1 MDSDI
6 AGDTLAS
13 TIAERLRDAKT
24 DLAGRWLARITER
37 IAVAPNRV
45 FPTEALL
52 DHVPLLIV
60 GIADFIEDPRLTVA
74 ADSEVMQHAMAL
86 GALRHQQGFTEY
98 EILKEF
104 EIFGAIVF
112 AFLRN
117 TAERVDGSG
126 TEWTVC
132 AQRLFQA
139 VVTIQQAT
147 TVRYFELM
155 AARIKDGED
164 RLRAFDRAL
173 THEMRNRIGATLG
186 AAELIE
192 TIDLGDEDRRR
203 LAAVIARNARSM
215 RVVLDN
221 LLELAHLDADARQQ
235 RRVLLA
241 AAIAEATRQL
251 RDAAAADGVEIRVA
265 SDLAPV
271 EVSAAAVE
279 LALVNYLSNA
289 IKYRDPAQSPRFVE
303 IVGRIEDEELV
314 VRVRD
319 NGIGVPADSRAGLF
333 QRFFRARTT
342 GVPEVEGTGLGLN
355 IVREVIHHAGG
366 RTWAEF
372 PAEGGSVFAF
382 ALPARRAADGGATP
396 RS

>member
-1 MDSDI
+1 MESDI
-6 AGDTLAS
+6 AGNTLAS
-13 TIAERLRDAKT
+13 AIAGRLRDAKT

-37 IAVAPNRV
+37 VTLSPNRV
-45 FPTEALL
+45 FPTEELL

-74 ADSEVMQHAMAL
+74 ADSGVIRHAMAL

-112 AFLRN
+112 TFLRG
-117 TAERVDGSG
+117 AADHVEGSAV
-126 TEWTVC
+126 EWTVC

-139 VVTIQQAT
+139 VATIQQAT

-155 AARIKDGED
+155 AARIKESED

-186 AAELIE
+186 AAELLE
-192 TIDLGDEDRRR
+192 TVDLGEDDRRR

-221 LLELAHLDADARQQ
+221 LLELAHLDGDARQQ
-235 RRVLLA
+235 RRVPLA

-251 RDAAAADGVEIRVA
+251 RDAATADGVEIRVA
-265 SDLAPV
+265 GDLPNL

-279 LALVNYLSNA
+279 LVLVNYLSNA
-289 IKYRDPAQSPRFVE
+289 IKYRDPAKSPRFVE
-303 IVGRIEDEELV
+303 IVGGIEGDELV
-314 VRVRD
+314 VRVCD
-319 NGIGVPADSRAGLF
+319 NGIGVPEEYRAGLF
-333 QRFFRARTT
+333 QRFFRAHVGRAR
-342 GVPEVEGTGLGLN
+342 EVEGTGLGLN
-355 IVREVIHHAGG
+355 LVREVTHNAGG

-382 ALPARRAADGGATP
+382 ALPARRITDGSA
-396 RS
+396 SES

>member
-6 AGDTLAS
+6 AGNTLAS
-13 TIAERLRDAKT
+13 AIAERLRDAKA
-24 DLAGRWLARITER
+24 DLAARWLARITER
-37 IAVAPNRV
+37 VALSPNRV
-45 FPTEALL
+45 FPTDELL
-52 DHVPLLIV
+52 DHVPLLVV

-74 ADSEVMQHAMAL
+74 ADSQVIRHAMDL
-86 GALRHQQGFTEY
+86 GTLRHQQGFTEY

-112 AFLRN
+112 AFLRG
-117 TAERVDGSG
+117 AADLVEGSG

-155 AARIKDGED
+155 AARIKDNED

-186 AAELIE
+186 AAEMLE
-192 TIDLGDEDRRR
+192 TLDFGEEDRRR

-221 LLELAHLDADARQQ
+221 LLELARFESDARQQ
-235 RRVLLA
+235 RHVQLA

-251 RDAAAADGVEIRVA
+251 RDTATADGVEIRVA
-265 SDLAPV
+265 GDIPDI
-271 EVSAAAVE
+271 EVSAAVVE

-289 IKYRDPAQSPRFVE
+289 IKYRDPAKSPRFAE
-303 IVGRIEDEELV
+303 IVGRIEGEELV
-314 VRVRD
+314 VEVHD
-319 NGIGVPADSRAGLF
+319 NGIGVPEKYRAGLF
-333 QRFFRARTT
+333 QRFFRARTS
-342 GVPEVEGTGLGLN
+342 GAPEGEGTGLGLN
-355 IVREVIHHAGG
+355 IVREIIHNAGG

-382 ALPARRAADGGATP
+382 ALPARRAVDGGVT
-396 RS
+396 

>member
-13 TIAERLRDAKT
+13 AVAARLRDAKT
-24 DLAGRWLARITER
+24 DLASRWLARITER
-37 IAVAPNRV
+37 VALSPSRV
-45 FPTEALL
+45 FPTDELL

-74 ADSEVMQHAMAL
+74 ADSEVIRHAMAL
-86 GALRHQQGFTEY
+86 GTLRHQQGFTEY

-112 AFLRN
+112 AFLRR
-117 TAERVDGSG
+117 TAELVDGSG
-126 TEWTVC
+126 AEWTAC

-139 VVTIQQAT
+139 VVTIQEAT
-147 TVRYFELM
+147 TVTYFELM
-155 AARIKDGED
+155 AARIKDSED

-173 THEMRNRIGATLG
+173 THEMRNRIGATHG
-186 AAELIE
+186 AAELLQ
-192 TIDLGDEDRRR
+192 TIDLDEDDRHR
-203 LAAVIARNARSM
+203 LVAVITRNTRSM

-235 RRVLLA
+235 RRVPLA

-251 RDAAAADGVEIRVA
+251 RDAAAADGIEIRVSA
-265 SDLAPV
+265 DLPHV

-289 IKYRDPAQSPRFVE
+289 IKYRDPAKSPRFAE
-303 IVGRIEDEELV
+303 IAGRIEGEELV
-314 VRVRD
+314 VSVHD
-319 NGIGVPADSRAGLF
+319 NGIGVPEEYRAGLF
-333 QRFFRARTT
+333 ERFFRARSGGAT
-342 GVPEVEGTGLGLN
+342 EVEGTGLGLN
-355 IVREVIHHAGG
+355 IVREMIQNAGG
-366 RTWAEF
+366 RAWAEF
-372 PAEGGSVFAF
+372 PTQGGSVFAF
-382 ALPARRAADGGATP
+382 ALPARRVTDG
-396 RS
+396 

>member
-1 MDSDI
+1 MSSDI

-13 TIAERLRDAKT
+13 AIAELLRDAKT

-37 IAVAPNRV
+37 VALAPNRV

-74 ADSEVMQHAMAL
+74 ADSEVIQHAMAL

-104 EIFGAIVF
+104 EILGAIVF
-112 AFLRN
+112 AFLRGA
-117 TAERVDGSG
+117 AELVEGSG

-139 VVTIQQAT
+139 VATIQQAT
-147 TVRYFELM
+147 TIRYFELM
-155 AARIKDGED
+155 AARIKDSED

-186 AAELIE
+186 AAELLE
-192 TIDLGDEDRRR
+192 TFNLGDEDRRR

-221 LLELAHLDADARQQ
+221 LVELAHPDADARQQ

-251 RDAAAADGVEIRVA
+251 RDAASAEGVEIRVG
-265 SDLAPV
+265 SELPHV

-279 LALVNYLSNA
+279 LSLVNYLSNA
-289 IKYRDPAQSPRFVE
+289 IKYRDPAKTPRFAE
-303 IVGRIEDEELV
+303 IVGRIEGEELV
-314 VRVRD
+314 VRVCD
-319 NGIGVPADSRAGLF
+319 NGIGVPADHRAGLF
-333 QRFFRARTT
+333 QRFFRARVA
-342 GVPEVEGTGLGLN
+342 GAPDVEGTGLGLN
-355 IVREVIHHAGG
+355 IVREVIQNAGG

-372 PAEGGSVFAF
+372 PAHGGSIFAF
-382 ALPARRAADGGATP
+382 ALPARRATDGEIG
-396 RS
+396 

>member
-13 TIAERLRDAKT
+13 AIAERLRDAKT
-24 DLAGRWLARITER
+24 DLASRWLSRIMER
-37 IAVAPNRV
+37 VALTPDRV

-60 GIADFIEDPRLTVA
+60 GIADFIEDPRLSVA
-74 ADSEVMQHAMAL
+74 ADSEVIRHAMDL
-86 GALRHQQGFTEY
+86 GALRHNQGFTEY

-112 AFLRN
+112 AFLRG
-117 TAERVDGSG
+117 TTELVEGSAS
-126 TEWTVC
+126 EWTVC

-139 VVTIQQAT
+139 VATIQQAT

-164 RLRAFDRAL
+164 RLRAFERAL

-186 AAELIE
+186 AADLLE
-192 TIDLGDEDRRR
+192 TIDLGEEERRR
-203 LAAVIARNARSM
+203 LAAVITRNARSM

-221 LLELAHLDADARQQ
+221 LLELAHLDGDTRQQ

-265 SDLAPV
+265 SDLPDV

-289 IKYRDPAQSPRFVE
+289 IKYRDPAKSPRFAE
-303 IVGRIEDEELV
+303 IVGRIEGEELI
-314 VRVRD
+314 VRVVD
-319 NGIGVPADSRAGLF
+319 NGIGVPEEHRAGLF
-333 QRFFRARTT
+333 QRFFRARIRGT
-342 GVPEVEGTGLGLN
+342 PEIEGTGLGLN
-355 IVREVIHHAGG
+355 IVREVIHNAGG

-372 PAEGGSVFAF
+372 PAQGGSVFAL
-382 ALPARRAADGGATP
+382 ALPARRATDGGAHE
-396 RS
+396 S

>member
-6 AGDTLAS
+6 AGNTLAS
-13 TIAERLRDAKT
+13 AIAERLRDAKT

-37 IAVAPNRV
+37 VTLSPNRI
-45 FPTEALL
+45 FPTEELL

-74 ADSEVMQHAMAL
+74 ADSGVIRHAMAL

-112 AFLRN
+112 TFLRG
-117 TAERVDGSG
+117 AADHVEGSG

-139 VVTIQQAT
+139 VATIQQAT

-155 AARIKDGED
+155 AARIKEGED

-186 AAELIE
+186 AAELLE
-192 TIDLGDEDRRR
+192 TVDLGEDDRRR
-203 LAAVIARNARSM
+203 LAAVISRNARSM
-215 RVVLDN
+215 R
-221 LLELAHLDADARQQ
+221 
-235 RRVLLA
+235 A
-241 AAIAEATRQL
+241 ALAEATRQL

-265 SDLAPV
+265 GDLPNV

-279 LALVNYLSNA
+279 LVLVNYLSNA
-289 IKYRDPAQSPRFVE
+289 IKYRDPAKSPQFVE
-303 IVGRIEDEELV
+303 IIGGIEGDELV
-314 VRVRD
+314 VRVCD
-319 NGIGVPADSRAGLF
+319 NGIGVPEEYRAELF
-333 QRFFRARTT
+333 QRFFRARM
-342 GVPEVEGTGLGLN
+342 GRAREVEGTGLGLN
-355 IVREVIHHAGG
+355 LVREVTHNAGG
-366 RTWAEF
+366 RAWAEF

-382 ALPARRAADGGATP
+382 ALPARRITDGSA
-396 RS
+396 SES

>member
-13 TIAERLRDAKT
+13 AIAERLRDAKA
-24 DLAGRWLARITER
+24 DLAARWLARITER
-37 IAVAPNRV
+37 VALAPNRV
-45 FPTEALL
+45 FPTDQLL
-52 DHVPLLIV
+52 DHVPLLVV

-74 ADSEVMQHAMAL
+74 ADSEVIQHAMDL
-86 GALRHQQGFTEY
+86 GSLRHQQGFTEY

-112 AFLRN
+112 AFLRG
-117 TAERVDGSG
+117 AADLVEGSG

-139 VVTIQQAT
+139 VATIQQAT

-155 AARIKDGED
+155 AARIKDSED

-186 AAELIE
+186 AAELLE
-192 TIDLGDEDRRR
+192 TIDVGEEDHRR
-203 LAAVIARNARSM
+203 LAAVITRNARSM

-221 LLELAHLDADARQQ
+221 LLELAHFEADTRQQ
-235 RRVLLA
+235 RRVPLA

-251 RDAAAADGVEIRVA
+251 RETATADGVEIRVA
-265 SDLAPV
+265 SDLPHV

-279 LALVNYLSNA
+279 LALVNFLSNA
-289 IKYRDPAQSPRFVE
+289 IKYRDPAKSQQFAE
-303 IVGRIEDEELV
+303 IVSRIEGEELV
-314 VRVRD
+314 VEVRD
-319 NGIGVPADSRAGLF
+319 NGIGVSEESRAGLF
-333 QRFFRARTT
+333 QRFFRART
-342 GVPEVEGTGLGLN
+342 GGAPEVEGTGLGLN
-355 IVREVIHHAGG
+355 IVREIIHNAGG

-372 PAEGGSVFAF
+372 PAQGGSVFAF
-382 ALPARRAADGGATP
+382 ALPARRAIDG
-396 RS
+396 S

>member
-13 TIAERLRDAKT
+13 AIAERLRDAKT
-24 DLAGRWLARITER
+24 DLASRWLARISDRVELS
-37 IAVAPNRV
+37 PSRV
-45 FPTEALL
+45 FPTDELL

-74 ADSEVMQHAMAL
+74 ADSAVIRHAMDL
-86 GALRHQQGFTEY
+86 GTLRHQQGFTEY

-112 AFLRN
+112 AFLRG
-117 TAERVDGSG
+117 TADLVEGSG

-147 TVRYFELM
+147 SVRYFELM
-155 AARIKDGED
+155 AARIKDNED

-186 AAELIE
+186 AAELLE
-192 TIDLGDEDRRR
+192 TIDLAEDDRRR
-203 LAAVIARNARSM
+203 LTAVITRNARSM
-215 RVVLDN
+215 HVVLDN
-221 LLELAHLDADARQQ
+221 LLELAHFDTDTRQQ
-235 RRVLLA
+235 RRVPLA
-241 AAIAEATRQL
+241 TTIAEATRQL
-251 RDAAAADGVEIRVA
+251 RDAAAADGVEIRVVG
-265 SDLAPV
+265 DVPHV

-289 IKYRDPAQSPRFVE
+289 IKYRDPTRSPRFAE
-303 IVGRIEDEELV
+303 IVGRMEGEEV
-314 VRVRD
+314 VVSVRD
-319 NGIGVPADSRAGLF
+319 NGIGVPEGSRARLF
-333 QRFFRARTT
+333 QRFFRAPR
-342 GVPEVEGTGLGLN
+342 GVAPEVEGTGLGLN
-355 IVREVIHHAGG
+355 IVREVMQNAGG

-372 PAEGGSVFAF
+372 PTGGGSIFAF
-382 ALPARRAADGGATP
+382 ALPARRVTDGGAP
-396 RS
+396 E